1 MQMIPYTTFLKHTF
15 AMKRTILFLLTLA
28 LVAACNRSETQ
39 YRAIADTLN
48 TSEPLELSRITKA
61 HDMIIDASN
70 LTDEQTTHLQELFV
84 KYIFACADVQTS
96 LMEEA
101 YGTALTANDPQLME
115 QQLDSLNRA
124 MSNLRQYGIV
134 MYTSEGGIN
143 TDIMPMFIAEAFWKY
158 MTPLERT
165 IATLSELEIETPS
178 LNDAAINIS
187 YEEVAQR
194 LKMCDDMLAQYPD
207 DPLTPQITACQK
219 YYLAILL
226 AGDDNSPVF
235 DWQTNTLMPQVQ
247 QIIELYIAEYP
258 DAVSTPTLQQFMA
271 LAAASNFKKSADI
284 DTFIEQHIL
293 EQN

>member
-1 MQMIPYTTFLKHTF
+1 
-15 AMKRTILFLLTLA
+15 
-28 LVAACNRSETQ
+28 
-39 YRAIADTLN
+39 
-48 TSEPLELSRITKA
+48 
-61 HDMIIDASN
+61 
-70 LTDEQTTHLQELFV
+70 
-84 KYIFACADVQTS
+84 
-96 LMEEA
+96 
-101 YGTALTANDPQLME
+101 
-115 QQLDSLNRA
+115 
-124 MSNLRQYGIV
+124 